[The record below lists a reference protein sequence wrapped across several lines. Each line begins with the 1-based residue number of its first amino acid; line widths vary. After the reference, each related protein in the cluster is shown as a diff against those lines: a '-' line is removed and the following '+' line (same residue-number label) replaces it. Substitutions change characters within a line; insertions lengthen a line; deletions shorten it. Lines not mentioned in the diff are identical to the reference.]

1 MMNVFENV
9 RFEDVSDEVLANEF
23 ANERIYRVE
32 VGFRDLSMRSY
43 PNCTQ
48 QEARMTADSA
58 MVDDEVAYVD
68 IVCDDYE
75 VITWA

>member
-32 VGFRDLSMRSY
+32 VGFRDLSIKFY
-43 PNCTQ
+43 PNCTEL
-48 QEARMTADSA
+48 EALMTSNDA
-58 MVDDEVAYVD
+58 MNDDEVVYVD
-68 IVCDDYE
+68 IG
-75 VITWA
+75 ITPK

>member
-32 VGFRDLSMRSY
+32 VGFRDLSTKSY
-43 PNCTQ
+43 PNCTE
-48 QEARMTADSA
+48 QEAKTISDRMW
-58 MVDDEVAYVD
+58 MDDEVAYVYTK
-68 IVCDDYE
+68 CDD
-75 VITWA
+75 ITQK